1 MSVTSIRLKSELEQP
16 LEALSKKMDRS
27 KNYLINTAIKEYL
40 EKKQLNEQRWQET
53 LPALESLQSGMSIDE
68 EAVNQWLDSWGME
81 NELLQ
86 LKPPRS

>member
-40 EKKQLNEQRWQET
+40 EKKQLNEQHWQET